1 MHVKIPLNRI
11 GVLVGS
17 DGKVKREIEKRFDV
31 IVDVNSKAGDVEVT
45 RATRESDP
53 SGLFRVRDIV
63 LAIGR
68 GFSSD
73 NAFKLFD
80 EEIIFGIL
88 DLRDY
93 LGKSQADIQRI
104 KGRIIGKSG
113 KTRKIIEEYTEANI
127 AVYGHTVSIIGE
139 MESFEIAKAAI
150 ELLIRG
156 SLHKSVYRFLQWK
169 RIDLKKKN
177 MEIWKPSTSD
187 FAKETT

>member
-17 DGKVKREIEKRFDV
+17 DGTVKQEIEERFDV
-31 IVDVNSKAGDVEVT
+31 RIAINSQAGDVEVT
-45 RATRESDP
+45 MASSESDP

-80 EEIIFGIL
+80 EEMNFGIL

-93 LGKSQADIQRI
+93 LGKSQADIQRV
-104 KGRIIGKSG
+104 KGRIIGKNG
-113 KTRKIIEEYTEANI
+113 KTRKIIEEYSEASI
-127 AVYGHTVSIIGE
+127 SVYGHTVSIIGE
-139 MESFEIAKAAI
+139 LESFEIAKAAI
-150 ELLIRG
+150 ELLIHG
-156 SLHKSVYRFLQWK
+156 SLHKSVYKFLQWK
-169 RIDLKKKN
+169 RIDLKKKS
-177 MEIWKPSTSD
+177 MEIWKLSPSD
-187 FAKETT
+187 MAKKNV

>member
-17 DGKVKREIEKRFDV
+17 DGKVKREIEKRFKITV
-31 IVDVNSKAGDVEVT
+31 NINSKAGDVELT
-45 RATRESDP
+45 RATDKADP

-68 GFSSD
+68 GFSSE

-80 EEIIFGIL
+80 EEMSFGIL

-104 KGRIIGKSG
+104 KGRIIGKNG

-127 AVYGHTVSIIGE
+127 SVYGHTVSIIGE

-169 RIDLKKKN
+169 RIDLKKKS

-187 FAKETT
+187 FAKETA

>member
-17 DGKVKREIEKRFDV
+17 NGRVKREIEKRFDV
-31 IVDVNSKAGDVEVT
+31 KIDVNSKAGDVDVT
-45 RATRESDP
+45 KATDKSDP

-63 LAIGR
+63 LAMGR
-68 GFSSD
+68 GFSSE
-73 NAFKLFD
+73 NAFRLFN
-80 EEIIFGIL
+80 EETTFGIL

-104 KGRIIGKSG
+104 KGRIIGKNG

-127 AVYGHTVSIIGE
+127 SIYGHTVSIIGE
-139 MESFEIAKAAI
+139 LDSFEIAKAAI

-156 SLHKSVYRFLQWK
+156 GLHKSVYRFLQWK
-169 RIDLKKKN
+169 RIGLKKKN
-177 MEIWKPSTSD
+177 MEIWKPPASK
-187 FAKETT
+187 FAKETV

>member
-17 DGKVKREIEKRFDV
+17 NGRVKREIEKRFD
-31 IVDVNSKAGDVEVT
+31 IKVDVNSKAGDVELT
-45 RATRESDP
+45 RATDESDP

-68 GFSSD
+68 GFSSE
-73 NAFKLFD
+73 NAFKLFN
-80 EEIIFGIL
+80 EEVSFGIL

-104 KGRIIGKSG
+104 KGRIIGKNG
-113 KTRKIIEEYTEANI
+113 KTRKIIEEYTEATI
-127 AVYGHTVSIIGE
+127 SIYGHTVSIIGE
-139 MESFEIAKAAI
+139 LESFEIAKAAI

-187 FAKETT
+187 FAKEKA

>member
-17 DGKVKREIEKRFDV
+17 DGTVKREIEERFGVV
-31 IVDVNSKAGDVEVT
+31 IDINSQAGDVEVT
-45 RATRESDP
+45 MASNESDP

-80 EEIIFGIL
+80 EEMNFGIL

-104 KGRIIGKSG
+104 KGRIIGKNG
-113 KTRKIIEEYTEANI
+113 KTRKIIEEYSEASI
-127 AVYGHTVSIIGE
+127 SVYGHTVSIIGE

-156 SLHKSVYRFLQWK
+156 SLHKSVYKFLQWK
-169 RIDLKKKN
+169 RIDLKKKSI
-177 MEIWKPSTSD
+177 EIWKLSPSD
-187 FAKETT
+187 MAKSNA